1 MKNRILMLIALTL
14 LALGL
19 CACARADVVFSE
31 VMASTATFV
40 GERHDDWV
48 ELHNT
53 GRQSRVPFRLVPE
66 QRSL

>member
-31 VMASTATFV
+31 VMASTATSKATPPV
-40 GERHDDWV
+40 VAEAIA
-48 ELHNT
+48 
-53 GRQSRVPFRLVPE
+53 
-66 QRSL
+66 